1 MDNYIVIAP
10 GSSFM
15 QLHAGKHEHAGKSY
29 FTTFWEVIIIF
40 KSLIA
45 AADTDTD
52 TASSSVAVAVAVD
65 ANANANTNTNT
76 NDANF

>member
-1 MDNYIVIAP
+1 
-10 GSSFM
+10 M

-52 TASSSVAVAVAVD
+52 TDTASSSVAVAVD
-65 ANANANTNTNT
+65 ANANANANAITITITITIANVITNATVKY
-76 NDANF
+76 